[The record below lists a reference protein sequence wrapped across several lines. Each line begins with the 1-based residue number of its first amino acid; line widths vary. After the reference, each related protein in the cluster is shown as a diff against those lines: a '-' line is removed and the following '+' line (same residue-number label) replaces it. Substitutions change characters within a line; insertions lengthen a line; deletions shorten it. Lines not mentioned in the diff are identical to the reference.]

1 MSKVTDSLTCG
12 RCGAKQFQFE
22 EKPNQFV
29 YQCLCCGQNF
39 TSNYFLPLRYKE
51 EETVSYKIGDS
62 VRVVDFGQQYTT
74 YSDWF
79 EENNI
84 GINFAARYGYG
95 RSCEEN
101 RNKVYTVL
109 AYGPHC
115 SREDIM
121 LYLIEEKNTRYSQLF
136 LFAGEALELVR

>member
-1 MSKVTDSLTCG
+1 MSKITDSLTCG
-12 RCGAKQFQFE
+12 KCGSKLFQFE

-39 TSNYFLPLRYKE
+39 TSNYFLSLRYQDTE
-51 EETVSYKIGDS
+51 AALYKVGDN
-62 VRVVDFGQQYTT
+62 VRIVDFGQQYTT

-95 RSCEEN
+95 RLCEKD
-101 RNKVYTVL
+101 RNKVYTIL
-109 AYGPHC
+109 AYGPH
-115 SREDIM
+115 SFHTGM
-121 LYLIEEKNTRYSQLF
+121 LYLIEEKRYPPSPLF
-136 LFAGEALELVR
+136 LFAEEALELVV

>member
-1 MSKVTDSLTCG
+1 MSKITDSLTCG
-12 RCGAKQFQFE
+12 KCGSWLFQFE
-22 EKPNQFV
+22 EKPNKFA

-39 TSNYFLPLRYKE
+39 ISDCFLPLRYQDN
-51 EETVSYKIGDS
+51 ETALYKVGDT

-95 RSCEEN
+95 RSCEKD
-101 RNKVYTVL
+101 RNKVYTIL
-109 AYGPHC
+109 AYGPHS
-115 SREDIM
+115 SRTDIM
-121 LYLIEEKNTRYSQLF
+121 LYLIEEKNTRYSLLF
-136 LFAGEALELVR
+136 LFAGEALELVV

>member
-1 MSKVTDSLTCG
+1 MPKITDSLTCG
-12 RCGAKQFQFE
+12 KCGSWLFQLE

-39 TSNYFLPLRYKE
+39 TSDYFLPLRYQE
-51 EETVSYKIGDS
+51 NESTLYKVGDS
-62 VRVVDFGQQYTT
+62 VRIVDFGQQYTT

-84 GINFAARYGYG
+84 GINFAARYSYNT
-95 RSCEEN
+95 SCEK
-101 RNKVYTVL
+101 NKVYTVL
-109 AYGPHC
+109 AYGPHS

-121 LYLIEEKNTRYSQLF
+121 LYLIEEKDTRYSPVF
-136 LFAGEALELVR
+136 LFAREALELVR

>member
-1 MSKVTDSLTCG
+1 MSKIIDTLICDKCG
-12 RCGAKQFQFE
+12 SSQFQVE
-22 EKPNQFV
+22 EKFA

-39 TSNYFLPLRYKE
+39 ISDCNCFFTLHHQEKKA
-51 EETVSYKIGDS
+51 TTYKIGDS

-95 RSCEEN
+95 RSCEKD
-101 RNKVYTVL
+101 RNKVYTIL
-109 AYGPHC
+109 AYGPHS

-136 LFAGEALELVR
+136 LFAGEALELVG